1 MYVLYTIAL
10 SGYALLIAPRILYQ
24 AFRHRKYVG
33 TMSERLGKLP
43 AAINPGHERSIW
55 IHAVSVGEVLA
66 SRALIL
72 GLRTRYPEYR
82 LWMSTTTETGR
93 AVASGIRGIDGLF
106 YFPLDLPS
114 VIRRVLDRVCPVL
127 FLTVDTEL
135 WPNLLR
141 ECGSRG
147 VKTVLVNGRISDHSF
162 PRYRVVRPFLRGVL
176 AQLDRCCAQS
186 ATSAQRLVTL
196 GATPDRV
203 TTTGN
208 LKFDTLPTSGATDE
222 DTVGASGEV
231 VRVDKNAFGAFLR
244 RPVLMAGSTH
254 SGEEVAV
261 FDAFRSLRHRRSDLL
276 LVLAPRHPERSAEV
290 TDLSVTRG
298 FETIRRSQLPVP
310 NDRSV
315 AVIVLDTVGELTSLY
330 SIATVVFL
338 GGSLVP
344 VGGHN
349 LLEPAV
355 WGKPVVFG
363 PHMQNFAEMA
373 SLFLLK
379 TAARQVTS
387 ARDLEPVL
395 SELFDDRSQRE
406 SLGLTARRLIAA
418 ERGATA
424 RSLAEIVAVLP
435 PRTKTSRSTAIVRD

>member
-10 SGYALLIAPRILYQ
+10 SGYALLSAPRILYQ
-24 AFRHRKYVG
+24 ALRHRKYVG

-66 SRALIL
+66 SRALIP

-93 AVASGIRGIDGLF
+93 AVAAGIRGIDGLF

-114 VIRRVLDRVCPVL
+114 VIRRVLDRVRPVL

-141 ECGSRG
+141 ECGRRG

-162 PRYRVVRPFLRGVL
+162 PRYRVVRPFFRGVL
-176 AQLDRCCAQS
+176 AKLDRCCAQS

-196 GATPDRV
+196 GATPERV

-222 DTVGASGEV
+222 GASGEV

-254 SGEEVAV
+254 SGEEAAV
-261 FDAFRSLRHRRSDLL
+261 FEAFQSLRHRMPDLL

-310 NDRSV
+310 HERSV
-315 AVIVLDTVGELTSLY
+315 AVIIVDTVGELTTLY

-349 LLEPAV
+349 VLEPAV

-363 PHMQNFAEMA
+363 PHMQNFSEMA

-395 SELFDDRSQRE
+395 SELFDDRSQRKL
-406 SLGLTARRLIAA
+406 LGLAARRLIVA

-424 RSLAEIVAVLP
+424 RSLAEIAAVLP
-435 PRTKTSRSTAIVRD
+435 PRTEMSRSTAIVQD